1 MDTDENVHARMRTRG
16 PRTMDYRVLAETD
29 AAERLKAAA
38 RSFAAETEEQAS
50 SFSVFRLVAE
60 LGALGQDSA
69 QGLADA
75 IGLTKGGVHQL
86 LRRLAETRPGLIN
99 SEPDPRDPRRVL
111 LRLG

>member
-1 MDTDENVHARMRTRG
+1 MRTRG
-16 PRTMDYRVLAETD
+16 SRTMDYRDIAESD
-29 AAERLKAAA
+29 AAKRLKAAA
-38 RSFAAETEEQAS
+38 RSFAAGTDEQSS

-60 LGALGQDSA
+60 IGALGQDSA

-86 LRRLAETRPGLIN
+86 LRRLNDSHPDLTD

-111 LRLG
+111 LRLGKQGQVLLAGM